1 MNIVKATLTVGS
13 FTAISRVLGFVRDL
27 LIAAVLGAGAAA
39 DAFFVSFKLAN
50 LLRRLFAEGAFN
62 AAFVPL
68 FARALEGEGEEEAR
82 RFAEEALAV
91 MTAVLLVVVLVAEI
105 AMPWLVRGLA
115 PGFEPAGERYGL
127 AVDVPVLIAVGALS
141 ASGVDDWADAMAAS
155 LPRATVVDV
164 PTMSEDLA
172 FSPPPCLRELRARF
186 LREPDAQLAAD
197 ACRKD
202 PPTIDFV
209 TPDWSPAPPRSVV
222 LARTGNG

>member
-1 MNIVKATLTVGS
+1 MSFYAGSTFGGAFLSATCSYDERLNR
-13 FTAISRVLGFVRDL
+13 TAEISDSAMRQF
-27 LIAAVLGAGAAA
+27 AGANEPT
-39 DAFFVSFKLAN
+39 FG
-50 LLRRLFAEGAFN
+50 RLCEAWG
-62 AAFVPL
+62 VPSVFDEL
-68 FARALEGEGEEEAR
+68 SPPL
-82 RFAEEALAV
+82 
-91 MTAVLLVVVLVAEI
+91 TI
-105 AMPWLVRGLA
+105 
-115 PGFEPAGERYGL
+115 
-127 AVDVPVLIAVGALS
+127 DVPVLIAVGALS